1 MIEPLLKDEEEKLV
15 VAPDNKL
22 VPTKKNKENKEKKEK
37 TPFKWDRNVIITIIL
52 TILILWFFGKNIIK
66 PFYMGFKY
74 FDLRYEDN
82 TSENNNDNNTNEN
95 LTEEE
100 ISLDS
105 AIILNTYSKIN
116 IDNCLNS
123 SSILNRFYG
132 GTALNTL
139 SNIEKMILILNHYA
153 SGRDSFSITLNDLNI
168 EAMSLFNDTSFITTD
183 STIYGNYQLTFD
195 EVTQTFNVT
204 LMNPNTC
211 SNDFLI
217 RQIDHATTLNDELY
231 IYEKFGYFKFLSDN
245 TYEIYSDSIGSNLI
259 GNYTDTTGNKEYSD
273 ITNLKT
279 YKWTFK
285 KGNDNNYYFVS
296 ITPE

>member
-105 AIILNTYSKIN
+105 AILLNTYSKIN
-116 IDNCLNS
+116 IERN
-123 SSILNRFYG
+123 
-132 GTALNTL
+132 
-139 SNIEKMILILNHYA
+139 
-153 SGRDSFSITLNDLNI
+153 
-168 EAMSLFNDTSFITTD
+168 
-183 STIYGNYQLTFD
+183 
-195 EVTQTFNVT
+195 
-204 LMNPNTC
+204 
-211 SNDFLI
+211 
-217 RQIDHATTLNDELY
+217 
-231 IYEKFGYFKFLSDN
+231 
-245 TYEIYSDSIGSNLI
+245 
-259 GNYTDTTGNKEYSD
+259 
-273 ITNLKT
+273 
-279 YKWTFK
+279 
-285 KGNDNNYYFVS
+285 
-296 ITPE
+296 